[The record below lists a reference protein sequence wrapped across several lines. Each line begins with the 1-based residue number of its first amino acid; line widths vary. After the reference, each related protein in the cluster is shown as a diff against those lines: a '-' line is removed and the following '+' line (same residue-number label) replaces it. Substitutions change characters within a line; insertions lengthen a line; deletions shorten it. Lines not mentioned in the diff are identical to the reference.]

1 MDRFPGGRPSAG
13 GRRDEAVGAVEQS
26 AVASAGSLVVQAGG
40 DVVLDMAGAGGSA
53 PVPPP
58 VPGLVLG
65 RAGEVASVVRGW
77 CSQRWVVVSG
87 GPGMGKST
95 LLAAALDDP
104 AVKAAFGPR
113 RFLVSCEGVTSAGA
127 VMDKAALVL
136 GVPLGEHVRNRVL
149 EFLAAGPAV
158 VVWDNFETLTDTD
171 PAGAVELLGQL
182 RALGAVAVGVGSRGG
197 VPAAGAGAVKV
208 RVGPLPASVA
218 VELFLEVAGTHL
230 HRDPHLASLV
240 AGLDGVPLAIT
251 LLAGL
256 ADTTGALGVL
266 AAAWRA
272 TRTDLLHHGARPD
285 RTSSLPVSIEL
296 SWDRLGPA
304 ARTALSAAA
313 LLPDGWPADRSG
325 LYLPDVMA
333 AGLVELEQRAMIHHD
348 EHRHRCLAPLR
359 EHVRAHHPAG
369 PDTLRL
375 LLEPAR
381 RLTTRAARIGLADGA
396 RAVAE
401 TVPEFGNLVD
411 LIRTALPTIPD
422 YATLVPDL
430 LDFQRCT
437 GLGDH
442 HLGHHALGHTADP
455 ALRARTTRALAQL
468 HFTRGDH
475 AHARALHGRA
485 LPLSRQVGDVLGEAD
500 TLKDLGNIAFIESD
514 DAAARAL
521 YDQALPLYRQVG
533 SVLGE
538 ANTLVNLGRLSF
550 RESANG
556 TARARYDQALRLF
569 KRLGDVQGEA
579 NTLKDLGNIAFIK
592 SDDTAARALYDQ
604 ALPLYRQVGSVL
616 GEANIL
622 SSLGNIA
629 SRESGAAA
637 RALYDRALPLYRQVG
652 SVLGEANTLSRLGD
666 IAFDESDDATA
677 RVRYDH
683 ALPLFKRVGDVLG
696 EANTLNGLGRIAFR
710 QSDSAAAGALYRQA
724 LELYESIHD
733 RYSQAWTHAHLTH
746 VTTDARRARH
756 VRAMNRLAAQL
767 DVPGLHDRLR
777 GFTRGIAAGAARGGG
792 GGDPSW

>member
-1 MDRFPGGRPSAG
+1 M
-13 GRRDEAVGAVEQS
+13 
-26 AVASAGSLVVQAGG
+26 
-40 DVVLDMAGAGGSA
+40 
-53 PVPPP
+53 
-58 VPGLVLG
+58 
-65 RAGEVASVVRGW
+65 
-77 CSQRWVVVSG
+77 
-87 GPGMGKST
+87 
-95 LLAAALDDP
+95 
-104 AVKAAFGPR
+104 
-113 RFLVSCEGVTSAGA
+113 
-127 VMDKAALVL
+127 
-136 GVPLGEHVRNRVL
+136 
-149 EFLAAGPAV
+149 
-158 VVWDNFETLTDTD
+158 
-171 PAGAVELLGQL
+171 
-182 RALGAVAVGVGSRGG
+182 
-197 VPAAGAGAVKV
+197 
-208 RVGPLPASVA
+208 
-218 VELFLEVAGTHL
+218 
-230 HRDPHLASLV
+230 
-240 AGLDGVPLAIT
+240 PLAIT

-579 NTLKDLGNIAFIK
+579 NTLKDLGNIAFIE
-592 SDDTAARALYDQ
+592 SDD
-604 ALPLYRQVGSVL
+604 
-616 GEANIL
+616 
-622 SSLGNIA
+622 
-629 SRESGAAA
+629 AAA

-677 RVRYDH
+677 RVRYDQ

-710 QSDSAAAGALYRQA
+710 QSDNAAAGALYRQA

-746 VTTDARRARH
+746 VTTDARRAHH
-756 VRAMNRLAAQL
+756 VRAMNRLAARL

-777 GFTRGIAAGAARGGG
+777 GFTRGIAAGVVRGGG